1 MTTTT
6 PDAIPGGPPTD
17 ADRPAPD
24 MRARKTPADSAF
36 RWATLLA
43 GATIL
48 AILVLIVFTM
58 TNRSWPALRHQGI
71 TFFTERRWVPN
82 EEIYGALS
90 FIYGTA
96 LTSFIALLLAVPVS
110 LGIALFITQVAPN
123 WLRKPLISLMDLVAV
138 VPSVVFGLWGII
150 VLSKWLQPRF
160 DTLHGWFGGVPV
172 LGRIFG
178 EVGGGRS
185 FLTAGLILAVMITPI
200 ISSVSREVIDTTP
213 QTDRDG
219 ALALGATRWEMIT
232 GAVLP
237 HSMGGIVGAVMLGLG
252 RAMGETIAAA
262 LVIGSAS
269 GVVTANLFSSGD
281 SLPAGIAFRWG
292 EAQNLDRSAL
302 ILMGLTLFV
311 LTIVV
316 NFAATAIVNRGMR
329 RMQGA

>member
-6 PDAIPGGPPTD
+6 PDAVPGGPDDPGP
-17 ADRPAPD
+17 AARPD
-24 MRARKTPADSAF
+24 LRARATPADSTF
-36 RWATLLA
+36 RFGTVLA

-48 AILVLIVFTM
+48 AILALIVVTM
-58 TNRSWPALRHQGI
+58 TSRSWPALRHQGV

-82 EEIYGALS
+82 QEIYGALS
-90 FIYGTA
+90 FIYGTV
-96 LTSFIALLLAVPVS
+96 LTSVIALVLAVPVS
-110 LGIALFITQVAPN
+110 LGIALFITQVAPG
-123 WLRKPLISLMDLVAV
+123 WLRRPLVSLMDLVAV

-150 VLSKWLQPRF
+150 VLAPWLQGRF
-160 DTLHGWFGGVPV
+160 DTLHGWFGDWPV
-172 LGRIFG
+172 LGRLFG

-200 ISSVSREVIDTTP
+200 ITSVSREVIDTTP
-213 QTDRDG
+213 QADRDG

-262 LVIGSAS
+262 LVIGSS
-269 GVVTANLFSSGD
+269 PTITANLFSSGD

-292 EAQNLDRSAL
+292 EAQDLDRSAL